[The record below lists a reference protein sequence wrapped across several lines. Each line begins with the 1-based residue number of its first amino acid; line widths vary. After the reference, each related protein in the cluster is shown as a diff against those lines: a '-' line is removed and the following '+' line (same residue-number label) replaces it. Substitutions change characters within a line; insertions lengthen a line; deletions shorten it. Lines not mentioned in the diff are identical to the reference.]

1 MDDLQET
8 LNAIL
13 NDPKQMEEL
22 TQMASGLLGGGES
35 EMPELTGILKQLN
48 GPPSNTQKLLT
59 AMEPFLRPGKREK
72 LNRALRIAKLASV
85 AELALKEQE
94 GEP

>member
-8 LNAIL
+8 LSAIL

-48 GPPSNTQKLLT
+48 GPPSNTQKLLS
-59 AMEPFLRPGKREK
+59 AMEPFLKPGKREK

-85 AELALKEQE
+85 AEIALQEKE
-94 GEP
+94 GEL